1 MSYVAYHE
9 KIVKNDTYPN
19 TPSRLQKY
27 RPDTK
32 QIKDESLIQ
41 KRYSICQE
49 CPELISLTK
58 QCKLCG
64 CWMPGKTRLSSAE
77 CPVGKWKKEE

>member
-1 MSYVAYHE
+1 MSKWQE
-9 KIVKNDTYPN
+9 WKDSLGE
-19 TPSRLQKY
+19 SRPWHLLD
-27 RPDTK
+27 DTK